1 MVSESPA
8 KDIVPRARC
17 TENTSDSTEKRIK
30 TTPKH
35 IRFSPPM
42 SNGTPELRKVSYA
55 EKLKAYRPQ
64 FLKQKLAIAMPFIS

>member
-8 KDIVPRARC
+8 KDIVPRVRC

-42 SNGTPELRKVSYA
+42 SNGTQELRKVK
-55 EKLKAYRPQ
+55 KLEAYRSQ